1 MLKVGQVPRR
11 KKDHVITIRLTMRDI
26 LLLNKVSDYLEMDRS
41 DLVRMYIRK
50 NNNYYGNMMLT
61 KHNNLDINTD
71 YYKWGYTPQDVEP
84 KK

>member
-61 KHNNLDINTD
+61 KNNNLDINTD